1 MGMEGRNRKT
11 HWERVWSKKDE
22 SSTSWFQAAPDVSLD
37 LVGRAGVGAADPVI
51 DVGGGASRLVD
62 QLLDRE
68 FADITV
74 LDISAAGL
82 RQAQRRLGDRAG
94 AVHWIEA
101 DVTTFR
107 PERAYRLW
115 HDRAVFHFLLDPA
128 ERARYLAVLDA
139 ALAPDGQA
147 VVATFGPGG
156 PRKCSGL
163 DTMRYSAA
171 ELAAEFGPG
180 WRLVEERGEAHRT
193 PAGRE
198 QLFGYY
204 RFGRAPVRG
213 SETR

>member
-1 MGMEGRNRKT
+1 MEGRHRRT

-37 LVGRAGVGAADPVI
+37 LVERAGVRTADAVI

-62 QLLDRE
+62 HLLDRG

-94 AVHWIEA
+94 GVHWIEA
-101 DVTTFR
+101 DVTVFR

-128 ERARYLAVLDA
+128 ERARYLAVMDA

-147 VVATFGPGG
+147 VVATFGPDG

-163 DTMRYSAA
+163 DTVRYSAV

-180 WRLVEERGEAHRT
+180 WRLVDERAEAHRT

-204 RFGRAPVRG
+204 RFSRASVRD